1 MDRIDSLKSGTR
13 ETPGSAFFMKTPQV
27 CRPGAIPLVAAISG
41 LMSVSS
47 QAVLL
52 VHESFSGYTNGNLS
66 GQNTLGT
73 GFTGAWEFGQATLH
87 QVSGSGLTFSGIA
100 SSGGSLSLGTGTR
113 LTGATLSLSSNLAAG
128 ATLYTSSLINFSAY
142 GTGDAG
148 MVTRINP
155 SSRTAASG
163 YFGNFADSRA
173 SNNAAVSYD
182 ATFNANNPVGA
193 SSQLALNQTFL
204 LISTFTNV
212 GGAGTG
218 DASLYILSESQYAN
232 LRSVG
237 GDIGSYL
244 SGTAIG
250 TGNTN
255 IWASATQTGIASS
268 TYTFAS
274 GNALQILNLGGTTG
288 TIDELRYGTSFAD
301 VLPIPEPSLALLSV
315 TGLIAGTV
323 RRKRR

>member
-1 MDRIDSLKSGTR
+1 
-13 ETPGSAFFMKTPQV
+13 MKTPPAF
-27 CRPGAIPLVAAISG
+27 RPGGPLLVAAISG

-52 VHESFSGYTNGNLS
+52 VHESFSGYTNGNIG
-66 GQNTLGT
+66 GQNALGA
-73 GFTGAWEFGQATLH
+73 GLSLAWESGYSNQH
-87 QVSGSGLTFSGIA
+87 QVVGSGLTFNGIA
-100 SSGGSLSLGTGTR
+100 SSGGALSLGASTR
-113 LTGATLSLSSNLAAG
+113 LSGATLSLTSNLTAG
-128 ATLYTSSLINFSAY
+128 STLYTSYLVNLSAY

-148 MVTRINP
+148 AVTRINP
-155 SSRTAASG
+155 SSRTTASG
-163 YFGNFADSRA
+163 YFGNFVDSRG

-182 ATFNANNPVGA
+182 TTFNANNPVA
-193 SSQLALNQTFL
+193 SSSQLTLNQTFL
-204 LISTFTNV
+204 LISTFSNV

-218 DASLYILSESQYAN
+218 DATLYVLSEGQYAN
-232 LRSVG
+232 LRSIG
-237 GDIGSYL
+237 GDIGTYL

-250 TGNTN
+250 TGDTN

-288 TIDELRYGTSFAD
+288 TIDELRYGTTFAD